1 MTISEMIKTTVKAPG
16 YLLFTFDNFLTLE
29 EIRITWGRES
39 LFTEPA
45 NRRLQVQYLAIPQI
59 MEGVSGTWVGAQ
71 IAVSVKFDHRPPQP
85 LFQGRIDRIS
95 IQPIDIPGKPP
106 WLITITA
113 TEAPTWSNVLNSEQG
128 GAKSLTSYGARRRR
142 ALEAIPRLEVLDGYE
157 IDLREPGSSFLTTR
171 QIVESLV
178 CRPGAFPVWSPDWE
192 KVAPSAYDLTRPA
205 VVTSLSA
212 AEVIDSGGEVSF
224 DAPGWPTTIIYQEGG
239 VFGTDKASSG
249 DAVIRNT
256 FDQWDR
262 GYVTTITNKY
272 CPTIENGSTLNR
284 ARPHIELVKAQLT
297 SPRRFTLDSSVTPR
311 LITTDALWATWENPN
326 RRLQITG
333 DRYAAALKNAIG
345 AVQDYIPIG
354 GTLSIYHDHV
364 EHDLTCLWG
373 KTDTTVWAAQV
384 GTWAAQKHT
393 WKGN

>member
-1 MTISEMIKTTVKAPG
+1 MAISEMIKVMVKAPG
-16 YLLFTFDNFLTLE
+16 YYDFVFDNFLTLE
-29 EIRITWGRES
+29 EIRITWGREA

-45 NRRLQVQYLAIPQI
+45 NRRLQLRYMAIPEVITAISSAWIGGQI
-59 MEGVSGTWVGAQ
+59 GVSAK
-71 IAVSVKFDHRPPQP
+71 IDYRPHQP

-113 TEAPTWSNVLNSEQG
+113 TEAPTWSNILNGEQG
-128 GAKSLTSYGARRRR
+128 GAKGLTSYSARLNRV
-142 ALEAIPRLEVLDGYE
+142 LEAIPQLEVFDAHDA
-157 IDLREPGSSFLTTR
+157 DLREPNSSFLTTR
-171 QIVESLV
+171 QIAESLV
-178 CRPGAFPVWSPDWE
+178 ARPGAFPVWSPDWG
-192 KVAPSAYDLTRPA
+192 KIAPSTYDLNRPA

-212 AEVIDSGGEVSF
+212 AEVIDADGEIAF
-224 DAPGWPTTIIYQEGG
+224 DASGWPATIIYQEGG
-239 VFGTDKASSG
+239 VFGADKASSG
-249 DAVIRNT
+249 TAVIRNT

-272 CPTIENGSTLNR
+272 CPTSGTTLSR
-284 ARPHIELVKAQLT
+284 AHPHTELVKAQLT
-297 SPRRFTLDSSVTPR
+297 SPRRFTLDSAVVPR
-311 LITTDALWATWENPN
+311 LITAAALWDTWENPN

-333 DRYAAALKNAIG
+333 DKYAAALKNAIG

-354 GTLSIYHDHV
+354 GTLSIYHDHI

-373 KTDTTVWAAQV
+373 KTDTTVWTAQV

>member
-1 MTISEMIKTTVKAPG
+1 MAISEMIKVTVKAPG
-16 YLLFTFDNFLTLE
+16 YYDFTFDNFLTLE

-45 NRRLQVQYLAIPQI
+45 NRRLQLHYMAIPKVITAISSAWIGGQI
-59 MEGVSGTWVGAQ
+59 GVSA
-71 IAVSVKFDHRPPQP
+71 KFDYRPHQP

-113 TEAPTWSNVLNSEQG
+113 TEAPTWSNILNSEQG
-128 GAKSLTSYGARRRR
+128 GAKSLTSYSARLNRV
-142 ALEAIPRLEVLDGYE
+142 LEAIPQLEVFDGHDV
-157 IDLREPGSSFLTTR
+157 DLREPGSSFLTTR

-192 KVAPSAYDLTRPA
+192 KIAPSTYDLGRPA
-205 VVTSLSA
+205 VVTNLSA
-212 AEVIDSGGEVSF
+212 AEVIDSGGEIAF

-239 VFGTDKASSG
+239 IFGADKASSG
-249 DAVIRNT
+249 TAVIRNT

-272 CPTIENGSTLNR
+272 CPASGTTLSR
-284 ARPHIELVKAQLT
+284 AYPHTELVKAQLT
-297 SPRRFTLDSSVTPR
+297 SPRRFTLDSGVVAR
-311 LITTDALWATWENPN
+311 LTASDALWATWENPN

-364 EHDLTCLWG
+364 EHDMTCLWG
-373 KTDTTVWAAQV
+373 KTDTTVWTAQV

>member
-1 MTISEMIKTTVKAPG
+1 MTAVSDMIKVTVKAPG
-16 YLLFTFDNFLTLE
+16 YYDFTFDNFLTLD
-29 EIRITWGRES
+29 EIRITWGREN
-39 LFTEPA
+39 LFDEPS
-45 NRRLQVQYLAIPQI
+45 NRRLQLRYMAIPEVITAISSAWIGGQI
-59 MEGVSGTWVGAQ
+59 GVGA
-71 IAVSVKFDHRPPQP
+71 KFDYRPHQV

-106 WLITITA
+106 WLISLSA
-113 TEAPTWSNVLNSEQG
+113 TEAPTWSNVLNGEQS
-128 GAKSLTSYGARRRR
+128 GAKSLTSYSARLNRV
-142 ALEAIPRLEVLDGYE
+142 LEAIPQLEVLDGHDV
-157 IDLREPGSSFLTTR
+157 DLREPGSSFLTTR
-171 QIVESLV
+171 QIAESLV
-178 CRPGAFPVWSPDWE
+178 CRPGSFPVWSPNWE
-192 KVAPSAYDLTRPA
+192 TIAPSTYDLGRPA
-205 VVTSLSA
+205 VATSLSA

-239 VFGTDKASSG
+239 IFGTDKASSG
-249 DAVIRNT
+249 TAVIRNT

-272 CPTIENGSTLNR
+272 CPTSGTTVSR
-284 ARPHIELVKAQLT
+284 AQPHTELVKAQLT
-297 SPRRFTLDSSVTPR
+297 SPRRFTLDSGVVPR
-311 LITTDALWATWENPN
+311 LITSAALWVTWENPN

-333 DRYAAALKNAIG
+333 DKYSAALKNAIG

-354 GTLSIYHDHV
+354 GTLSIYYDHV

-373 KTDTTVWAAQV
+373 KTDTSIWAAQV

>member
-1 MTISEMIKTTVKAPG
+1 MAISDMIKITVRAPG
-16 YLLFTFDNFLTLE
+16 YYDFTFDNFLTLE
-29 EIRITWGRES
+29 EIRITWGREN
-39 LFTEPA
+39 LFDEPS
-45 NRRLQVQYLAIPQI
+45 NRRLQLRYMAIPEVITAISSAWIGGQI
-59 MEGVSGTWVGAQ
+59 GVSAK
-71 IAVSVKFDHRPPQP
+71 IDYRPHQP

-113 TEAPTWSNVLNSEQG
+113 TEAPTWSNILNGEQG
-128 GAKSLTSYGARRRR
+128 GAKGLTSYSARLNRV
-142 ALEAIPRLEVLDGYE
+142 LEAIPQLEVFDAHDA
-157 IDLREPGSSFLTTR
+157 DLREPGSSFLTTR
-171 QIVESLV
+171 QIAESLV
-178 CRPGAFPVWSPDWE
+178 ARPGAFPVWSPDWG
-192 KVAPSAYDLTRPA
+192 KIAPSTYDLNRPA

-212 AEVIDSGGEVSF
+212 AEVIDADGEIAF
-224 DAPGWPTTIIYQEGG
+224 DASGWPATIIYQEGG
-239 VFGTDKASSG
+239 VFGADKASSG
-249 DAVIRNT
+249 TAVIRNT

-272 CPTIENGSTLNR
+272 CPTSGTTLSR
-284 ARPHIELVKAQLT
+284 AHPHTELVKAQLT
-297 SPRRFTLDSSVTPR
+297 SPRRFTLDSAVVPR
-311 LITTDALWATWENPN
+311 LITAAALWDTWENPN

-333 DRYAAALKNAIG
+333 DKYAAALKNAIG